1 MTMNTKTTYLKGL
14 GVAVIIGVL
23 SVISAAPAFALMASV
38 AITASPST
46 VCSGQPSHLTW
57 SSTDATSIWID
68 QGVGSVLPYGDVYV
82 YPTQTTTY
90 TITGT
95 NTTGGYA
102 VASATVFVN
111 GSCTTPT
118 PTPTQNTVFCAAN
131 YGYANSGD
139 LVTFTAWGGNGTYA
153 WSAVDGTPIYGNG
166 SSFSTRFYNQS
177 FYSVNRT
184 VAVTSGYQ
192 TVSCNVTVYAGN
204 TWSPTPTPTIYPT
217 AQLQLTETGRNI
229 TRGQSGE
236 YTTVVARGADTL
248 DIIVRTRSTTGSYL
262 YNTFVT
268 EQLPAGFTYINGST
282 TLNGYVTADGIT
294 STGINIGTVSPFAES
309 VIKFSVRV
317 DSAYVPTWGT
327 VTVNAIAQARADG
340 ITTRSVSLPIILGQ
354 NASIGTI
361 SQVKTG
367 PADSLW
373 MALMVA
379 LLATGAYAAYTR
391 SEVFG
396 RRMALAEVSTLT
408 RTAGPNFLK

>member
-1 MTMNTKTTYLKGL
+1 M
-14 GVAVIIGVL
+14 
-23 SVISAAPAFALMASV
+23 
-38 AITASPST
+38 
-46 VCSGQPSHLTW
+46 
-57 SSTDATSIWID
+57 
-68 QGVGSVLPYGDVYV
+68 
-82 YPTQTTTY
+82 
-90 TITGT
+90 
-95 NTTGGYA
+95 
-102 VASATVFVN
+102 
-111 GSCTTPT
+111 
-118 PTPTQNTVFCAAN
+118 
-131 YGYANSGD
+131 
-139 LVTFTAWGGNGTYA
+139 
-153 WSAVDGTPIYGNG
+153 
-166 SSFSTRFYNQS
+166 
-177 FYSVNRT
+177 
-184 VAVTSGYQ
+184 
-192 TVSCNVTVYAGN
+192 
-204 TWSPTPTPTIYPT
+204 
-217 AQLQLTETGRNI
+217 
-229 TRGQSGE
+229 
-236 YTTVVARGADTL
+236 
-248 DIIVRTRSTTGSYL
+248 
-262 YNTFVT
+262 
-268 EQLPAGFTYINGST
+268 
-282 TLNGYVTADGIT
+282 TADGIT